1 MNAAFIL
8 EAIRSTYPSTAI
20 VPELT
25 IEDLDIAD
33 SNEIVEK
40 SFMHTAPPEGHKYSR
55 RIDALMFDSL
65 VRTAIEI
72 KVSRA
77 DFMRDTYWKRRAWQ
91 NVTHRFV
98 YAVPEELDV
107 MTPHGI
113 GLWKVSE
120 SGQIAIVKRAIVSKT
135 PDPLPQTVI
144 QRIAY
149 RAARRAGVEMLDDRG
164 AVGVKA

>member
-1 MNAAFIL
+1 MDAAFIL
-8 EAIRSTYPSTAI
+8 EAIRATYPSTAI

-25 IEDLDIAD
+25 IEDTDLPD
-33 SNEIVEK
+33 SGAEVEH
-40 SFMHTAPPEGHKYSR
+40 MVMPGQPAPDGHKYSR

-98 YAVPEELDV
+98 YAVPHDLDV
-107 MTPHGI
+107 MTPHGC
-113 GLWKVSE
+113 GLWKVDE
-120 SGQIAIVKRAIVSKT
+120 SGRILVAKKAIVSKV
-135 PDPLPQTVI
+135 PESLPQAVV

-149 RAARRAGVEMLDDRG
+149 RASRVARVPVGEEKDRG
-164 AVGVKA
+164 

>member
-1 MNAAFIL
+1 VNAAFIL
-8 EAIRSTYPSTAI
+8 TAIRAAYPSTAV

-25 IEDLDIAD
+25 IEDLDIPD
-33 SNEIVEK
+33 SGQIVEHLHT
-40 SFMHTAPPEGHKYSR
+40 HTALPEGQGYSR

-72 KVSRA
+72 KVTRA
-77 DFMRDTYWKRRAWQ
+77 DFMRDTHWKRRAWQ

-98 YAVPEELDV
+98 YAVPEGLDV

-120 SGQIAIVKRAIVSKT
+120 SGRVTIAKKAIVSKT

-144 QRIAY
+144 QRLAY
-149 RAARRAGVEMLDDRG
+149 RAAKIGPPA
-164 AVGVKA
+164 

>member
-8 EAIRSTYPSTAI
+8 DAIRAAYPSTAV

-33 SNEIVEK
+33 SGETVEHLHA
-40 SFMHTAPPEGHKYSR
+40 HTAPPEGHKYSR

-72 KVSRA
+72 KVTRA

-98 YAVPEELDV
+98 YAVPEDLDV

-120 SGQIAIVKRAIVSKT
+120 SGRITIAKKAIVSKT

-144 QRIAY
+144 QRLAY
-149 RAARRAGVEMLDDRG
+149 RAAKNG
-164 AVGVKA
+164 APA